1 MVIGDVSKADWSQA
15 WSMDW
20 DQGRI
25 GASTETEAEA
35 EPEAERVST
44 TLCARQAIPWCSRE
58 DEWREL
64 PSDSSLSLA
73 TVLKN

>member
-1 MVIGDVSKADWSQA
+1 MVIGDVSKADLSQA

-25 GASTETEAEA
+25 EASTEAEA

-44 TLCARQAIPWCSRE
+44 TLCVRQAIPW
-58 DEWREL
+58 
-64 PSDSSLSLA
+64 
-73 TVLKN
+73 